1 MAVMTI
7 LIVWLGLFPQ
17 PVFTFVNPSL
27 ARLERIAAGSGHAM
41 QIDGPITAAIPS
53 KAFEAAVSQRGER
66 P

>member
-17 PVFTFVNPSL
+17 PVFTFVNPAL
-27 ARLERIAAGSGHAM
+27 AKLERIAAGSGRAM
-41 QIDGPITAAIPS
+41 QIDGRITAALPPQAF
-53 KAFEAAVSQRGER
+53 KAAAYQHGER